1 LIEGDMV
8 KQMQRFLKDE
18 SGAAAIEYGL
28 ITSGI
33 SVAIIPAIKDVGV
46 KLVNVFAV
54 LQNAI

>member
-1 LIEGDMV
+1 MLN
-8 KQMQRFLKDE
+8 QMRRFLKDE

-33 SVAIIPAIKDVGV
+33 SVAIIPAVKDVGT
-46 KLVNVFAV
+46 KLVAIFTL